1 MEKSS
6 QRPIRVIFSQTR
18 NPELNLAKEKAIFF
32 EVESRSSPDTLF
44 FWINDECLVAG
55 QIKSAKYGWYN
66 QKLAEEMK
74 IPVYKRFTGGGVVY
88 HDLGNLN
95 WSFFVRTNGG
105 FRSPEKIFREYS
117 KFIIESLKQ
126 LGLDAYFAPPNRIE
140 VAGKKVSG
148 MAARSGLKCLL
159 VHGTLLLNSN
169 LERLNLL
176 CIPPPESPEVANLS
190 QWLPDINSEM
200 VMKAI
205 VSTMQKNGYQV
216 DQSPS

>member
-44 FWINDECLVAG
+44 FWINDECLV
-55 QIKSAKYGWYN
+55 
-66 QKLAEEMK
+66 AEEMK

>member
-1 MEKSS
+1 MDNIP
-6 QRPIRVIFSQTR
+6 QRAIRVIISQTR

-32 EVESRSSPDTLF
+32 EVENRISPDILF

-55 QIKSAKYGWYN
+55 QIKSEKYGWYN
-66 QKLAEEMK
+66 EKLAEEMK

-95 WSFFVRTNGG
+95 WSFFVRTDGG

-117 KFIIESLKQ
+117 RFIIESLKQ
-126 LGLDAYFAPPNRIE
+126 LGLDAYFALPNRIE

-169 LERLNLL
+169 LGKLNLL
-176 CIPPPESPEVANLS
+176 CIPPPNGPEVANLS
-190 QWLPDINSEM
+190 QWLPNINYDM
-200 VMKAI
+200 VIKEI
-205 VSTMQKNGYQV
+205 VSTVQKNDYHV
-216 DQSPS
+216 EQSPS